1 MVLKPKSTISACNIY
16 NKGIQKVIKENC
28 SKDEGDCE
36 IRAVAFWLSGQF
48 SGRRILIKVKLLFV
62 VFRIWITKG
71 WENLKKYVVFLISF
85 VLLYLTFEIFTGWIL
100 TALYTPDFSLIN
112 NTSSQEA
119 LLVGQNSI
127 VPFLSALSIA
137 TIAYFMSEFIC
148 KKANRNNIVKWNDV
162 EAALLSFLFN
172 KEDFKQW
179 ALIQRKD

>member
-1 MVLKPKSTISACNIY
+1 M
-16 NKGIQKVIKENC
+16 
-28 SKDEGDCE
+28 
-36 IRAVAFWLSGQF
+36 
-48 SGRRILIKVKLLFV
+48 KLLFV

-162 EAALLSFLFN
+162 EAALLSFVLFN
-172 KEDFKQW
+172 KEVFKQW
-179 ALIQRKD
+179 ALIQEEGLMPFYVEPLIEVKGQVSGKRIFNDR